1 MLDKLAMDS
10 STPQPLNDSSRGYQ
24 EQTTL
29 EVGNDFR
36 ILGNHESHEPQ
47 AQEPKCSDH
56 LDLSSSKQLEEFNFT
71 ANHKL
76 EKLAIDGS
84 ATSPSNGSSIGSPD
98 KINTENGSE
107 TRSSRDHEA
116 SESKAQDSKCSDYLD
131 PSSPG
136 KPAESNESTDQ
147 ALREA
152 TQRGEFFGDDDPE
165 DPLNWPVLKKAYH
178 SLSVSFYC
186 FCV

>member
-1 MLDKLAMDS
+1 MLDELAMDS
-10 STPQPLNDSSRGYQ
+10 STAPPLNDSSLGSQ
-24 EQTTL
+24 EQTRL

-36 ILGNHESHEPQ
+36 ILGDHESHEPQ
-47 AQEPKCSDH
+47 AQEQKCSDH
-56 LDLSSSKQLEEFNFT
+56 LDPSSSKQSEEFTYT

-76 EKLAIDGS
+76 EKPAIDGS
-84 ATSPSNGSSIGSPD
+84 TTSPSNGSSFGSPE
-98 KINTENGSE
+98 KIKIENGSE
-107 TRSSRDHEA
+107 TRNSRDHEA
-116 SESKAQDSKCSDYLD
+116 SESKAQESKCSDYLD
-131 PSSPG
+131 PSSTP
-136 KPAESNESTDQ
+136 KLAESNESTDQ

-152 TQRGEFFGDDDPE
+152 TQRGEFLGDDDPE